1 MTRLLTLL
9 MVIAFVVS
17 QGTSFAAS
25 ICRHQSPHAHALA
38 LQSHDQK
45 IASQAFTEEA
55 AGSVASK
62 KGSPSDG
69 GSPSP
74 ASDMLVPAALAA
86 PFHIVDTMRR
96 HVTDAPG
103 LAGISVRPPLPPPL
117 G

>member
-9 MVIAFVVS
+9 MVLAFVVS

-25 ICRHQSPHAHALA
+25 ICRHQSAQGHSIA
-38 LQSHDQK
+38 LQSHDRK

-62 KGSPSDG
+62 KGSPADA

-74 ASDMLVPAALAA
+74 ASDMLAPATFVA
-86 PFHIVDTMRR
+86 PARIADAVRR
-96 HVTDAPG
+96 RLTDAPRLPG
-103 LAGISVRPPLPPPL
+103 TSVRPLLPPPL